1 MIRIALAQHDFLVGD
16 VPGNLRKARD
26 CIETARA
33 AGARLVLFPELA
45 LTGYPPEDLL
55 LRPGFMRQ
63 VHTAVDELAREV
75 QGIDVV
81 IGHPWMAGGVGGERD
96 VPLADSPDEPARQGA
111 RHNSVSWLRDGAV
124 MGRYFKHLLPNYAV
138 FDEARY
144 FTPGEDA
151 LVVEVD
157 GFSFGVLICEDAW
170 QPGPAA
176 KARAAGARALLI
188 PNASPYR
195 DDKQE
200 DRDAVFARRSHDTG
214 LPMAYCNLTGGQDE
228 LVFDGRS
235 VLVGADGSRQAQG
248 PLCREALLLADFN
261 PETGEFSAGTC
272 VFSLKGGEISAE
284 TRKES
289 TKNGGVSAETRK
301 EPTKAGGVSAE
312 TSQRSPGSADVPAK
326 SWPPPPA
333 VKEEEIYEV
342 LLTGLRDYIHKNG
355 FSEVVFGLSGGIDSA
370 LTLALAVDAL
380 GADKVHCVMMPSRFT
395 SRQSLDL
402 AREQAE
408 MLGVDYRTI
417 SIERAFAALLTDLAP
432 SFAGVDEDVTEENLQ
447 ARIRGDII
455 MALSNK
461 FGWLPLAT
469 SNKSELAVGYST
481 IYGDMCGGFSPLKD
495 CLKTRVYALCA
506 WRNAPGAWREGA
518 TAPPGDAGARPAA
531 GARVVPAI
539 PQAVIDRAPSAELR
553 PDQLDQDSLP
563 PYEVLDE
570 VLHRFVDLDWSIA
583 RIVADGFDEAMVR
596 RVAGL
601 VLINE
606 YKRRQGAPGT
616 RITSRGF
623 GRDRRYP
630 ITSGW
635 RERA

>member
-1 MIRIALAQHDFLVGD
+1 MIRLALAQQDFLVGD
-16 VPGNLRKARD
+16 VPGNLRKALD
-26 CIETARA
+26 SIERARA
-33 AGARLVLFPELA
+33 EGARIVVFPELA

-63 VHTAVDELAREV
+63 AHEALAALVPAVS
-75 QGIDVV
+75 GIDVLM
-81 IGHPWMAGGVGGERD
+81 GHPWMVGGDRFN
-96 VPLADSPDEPARQGA
+96 AA
-111 RHNSVSWLRDGAV
+111 SWIRDGEV
-124 MGRYFKHLLPNYAV
+124 LGRYFKHLLPNYAV

-144 FTPGEDA
+144 FTPGTDP
-151 LVVEVD
+151 LVLAVD
-157 GFSFGVLICEDAW
+157 GCRFGVLICEDAW

-176 KARAAGARALLI
+176 KAKAAGAEALLI

-195 DDKQE
+195 DDKQA
-200 DRDAVFARRSHDTG
+200 DRDAIFARRCEDTH
-214 LPMAYCNLTGGQDE
+214 LPMVYCNLVGGQDE

-235 VLVGADGSRQAQG
+235 VLIAGDGRRTGQG
-248 PLCREALLLADFN
+248 PLCAEALLLADFD
-261 PETGEFSAGTC
+261 
-272 VFSLKGGEISAE
+272 
-284 TRKES
+284 
-289 TKNGGVSAETRK
+289 
-301 EPTKAGGVSAE
+301 
-312 TSQRSPGSADVPAK
+312 PGSGDFAPRDWPA
-326 SWPPPPA
+326 PPRVHEA
-333 VKEEEIYEV
+333 ELYEV
-342 LLTGLRDYIHKNG
+342 LLMGLRDYVRKNG

-370 LTLALAVDAL
+370 LTLALAADAF

-395 SRQSLDL
+395 SRESLDL

-408 MLGVDYRTI
+408 LLGADYRTH
-417 SIERAFAALLTDLAP
+417 SIEAAFEALLGELSS
-432 SFAGVDEDVTEENLQ
+432 SFEGVPQDVTEENLQ
-447 ARIRGDII
+447 ARIRGNII

-495 CLKTRVYALCA
+495 ALKTRVYDLCR
-506 WRNAPGAWREGA
+506 WRNS
-518 TAPPGDAGARPAA
+518 
-531 GARVVPAI
+531 VSPAI

-563 PYEVLDE
+563 PYEVLDQ
-570 VLHRFVDLDWSIA
+570 VLHRFVDLDWSIH
-583 RIVADGFDEAMVR
+583 RIVDDGFEEAMVR

-635 RERA
+635 RERS

>member
-16 VPGNLRKARD
+16 VPGNLDKARD
-26 CIETARA
+26 CIVQARDG
-33 AGARLVLFPELA
+33 GARVVLFPELA

-63 VHTAVDELAREV
+63 AHEALAALVQEVHGV
-75 QGIDVV
+75 DVV
-81 IGHPWMAGGVGGERD
+81 MGHPWMVGG
-96 VPLADSPDEPARQGA
+96 ARYNA
-111 RHNSVSWLRDGAV
+111 LTWARDGEV
-124 MGRYFKHLLPNYAV
+124 VGRYFKHLLPNYAV

-144 FTPGEDA
+144 FTAGAEP
-151 LVVEVD
+151 LVVEVE
-157 GFSFGVLICEDAW
+157 GCRFGVLVCEDAW
-170 QPGPAA
+170 RPGPAA
-176 KARAAGARALLI
+176 LAKRAGAELLLI
-188 PNASPYR
+188 ANASPYR
-195 DDKQE
+195 DDKQ
-200 DRDAVFARRSHDTG
+200 DARDAMWAKRCEDTH
-214 LPMAYCNLTGGQDE
+214 LPMVYCNLVGGQDE

-235 VLVGADGSRQAQG
+235 VLIAGDGRRQAQG
-248 PLCREALLLADFN
+248 PLCREALLLADFD
-261 PETGEFSAGTC
+261 PESGEFY
-272 VFSLKGGEISAE
+272 
-284 TRKES
+284 
-289 TKNGGVSAETRK
+289 
-301 EPTKAGGVSAE
+301 
-312 TSQRSPGSADVPAK
+312 ADDWTA
-326 SWPPPPA
+326 PPRDRA
-333 VKEEEIYEV
+333 AEIYEV
-342 LLTGLRDYIHKNG
+342 LATGLRDYVRKNG
-355 FSEVVFGLSGGIDSA
+355 FREVVFGLSGGIDSA
-370 LTLALAVDAL
+370 LTLALAADAL
-380 GADKVHCVMMPSRFT
+380 GADAVHCVMMPSRFT
-395 SRQSLDL
+395 SRESLDL
-402 AREQAE
+402 ARAQAQL
-408 MLGVDYRTI
+408 LGVDYRTI
-417 SIERAFAALLTDLAP
+417 SIERAFEALLTDLAP
-432 SFAGVDEDVTEENLQ
+432 SFADVPEDVTEENLQ
-447 ARIRGDII
+447 ARIRGNII

-495 CLKTRVYALCA
+495 CLKTRVYDLCR
-506 WRNAPGAWREGA
+506 WRN
-518 TAPPGDAGARPAA
+518 D
-531 GARVVPAI
+531 VSPAI

-570 VLHRFVDLDWSIA
+570 VLHRFVDRDWSIA

-635 RERA
+635 RERP